1 MAEGIQPSKLTID
14 IVRLK
19 KLPQTEDEP
28 LACSSSVQIICLE
41 SANTLH
47 FVSDTQKNT
56 NNPYFNQTVEREL
69 PPALNDVPA
78 LSFLVEIVEHQRQS
92 NPAVILFSSF
102 SIDQDIASHTTGK
115 TEVNLILTTV
125 NPLDKPDAARAEE
138 DKIRNSS
145 DAPTLVI
152 RYKLTAPKAIKPVY
166 DPNADVVLDFMPE
179 LTGDHRLVPDIAPLA
194 WFNLIADPLWCEK
207 FSACVVETWKSI
219 PSLSV
224 QIRRMSGGE
233 ALLPQPKKPGSAKG
247 GATPR
252 GGSAGG
258 GGAGGIKTFSDV
270 VTQSWV
276 CKRNHQLLSRLRI
289 SAEKFATGDPSL
301 SFTIEEEIEWK
312 RYWKERAV
320 LRMQQCRKSFETSG
334 STDKL
339 RTTLD
344 RLWMLMAAG
353 IPAEGPAPNL
363 GFDVRHKLN
372 QATFSTSSAEVLL
385 TCLTNRLVP
394 WLSYQECEVLSK
406 DDADPRTIPSCVR
419 NASFPTPVADPKQAH
434 VFAFVDVMA
443 SFVGRIVDTLTDAEF
458 ASALEYFVP
467 AVREAHMRAS
477 GSAAGA
483 DAAAIS
489 LGGGTKKS
497 RSGSAKKGKKEKG
510 SPAASPEKRGS
521 EAAAAASGGVA
532 AGGGGAQPAGLAIKH
547 LDNLGRRTDDAKF
560 A

>member
-1 MAEGIQPSKLTID
+1 MTNVGASLELRIL
-14 IVRLK
+14 
-19 KLPQTEDEP
+19 
-28 LACSSSVQIICLE
+28 SSS
-41 SANTLH
+41 
-47 FVSDTQKNT
+47 
-56 NNPYFNQTVEREL
+56 
-69 PPALNDVPA
+69 
-78 LSFLVEIVEHQRQS
+78 
-92 NPAVILFSSF
+92 
-102 SIDQDIASHTTGK
+102 
-115 TEVNLILTTV
+115 
-125 NPLDKPDAARAEE
+125 ARAASGFS
-138 DKIRNSS
+138 RGF
-145 DAPTLVI
+145 A
-152 RYKLTAPKAIKPVY
+152 
-166 DPNADVVLDFMPE
+166 VV
-179 LTGDHRLVPDIAPLA
+179 R
-194 WFNLIADPLWCEK
+194 K
-207 FSACVVETWKSI
+207 RFS
-219 PSLSV
+219 SV

-233 ALLPQPKKPGSAKG
+233 ALLAAQPKKPGSAKG

-258 GGAGGIKTFSDV
+258 GGGVKSFGDV
-270 VTQSWV
+270 VTQAWV
-276 CKRNHQLLSRLRI
+276 CKKNHQLLSRLRI

-301 SFTIEEEIEWK
+301 AFTIEEDIEWK

-353 IPAEGPAPNL
+353 IPAEGPPPNL

-372 QATFSTSSAEVLL
+372 QATFSTSSAEILL

-406 DDADPRTIPSCVR
+406 DDADPRTIPSSVR
-419 NASFPTPVADPKQAH
+419 HVAFPAPVADPKQAH

-443 SFVGRIVDTLTDAEF
+443 SFVGRIVDTLTDTEF

-483 DAAAIS
+483 DAAGIS
-489 LGGGTKKS
+489 LGSSSKKT
-497 RSGSAKKGKKEKG
+497 RSGSAKKGKKDKG
-510 SPAASPEKRGS
+510 SPAASPEKGGGG
-521 EAAAAASGGVA
+521 EAAAAAAA
-532 AGGGGAQPAGLAIKH
+532 AGSGQGLTMKH
-547 LDNLGRRTDDAKF
+547 LDKLGRRTDDPKF

>member
-1 MAEGIQPSKLTID
+1 MSEGIQPSKLTID
-14 IVRLK
+14 VVRLK

-28 LACSSSVQIICLE
+28 LACSASVQIICLD
-41 SANTLH
+41 SPNTLH

-56 NNPYFNQTVEREL
+56 NNPYFNQTIDRDL
-69 PPALNDVPA
+69 PSALNDIPT
-78 LSFLVEIVEHQRQS
+78 LNFLVEIVEHQRQS
-92 NPAVILFSSF
+92 NATVILFSSF
-102 SIDQDIASHTTGK
+102 TVDQDVASHTTGK
-115 TEVNLILTTV
+115 TELSLILTTV
-125 NPLDKPDAARAEE
+125 NPLERPDVARAEE

-179 LTGDHRLVPDIAPLA
+179 LTGDHRLVPDVAPLA

-207 FSACVVETWKSI
+207 FSACVVETWKSL

-233 ALLPQPKKPGSAKG
+233 ALLTSQPKKPGSAKG

-258 GGAGGIKTFSDV
+258 GGAGGIKTMGDV
-270 VTQSWV
+270 ITQAWV
-276 CKRNHQLLSRLRI
+276 CKRNHQLLSRLRLT
-289 SAEKFATGDPSL
+289 AEKFATGDPSL
-301 SFTIEEEIEWK
+301 AFTIEEEIEWK
-312 RYWKERAV
+312 KYWKERAV

-334 STDKL
+334 STDKV
-339 RTTLD
+339 RTLLD

-353 IPAEGPAPNL
+353 IPADGPAPNL

-372 QATFSTSSAEVLL
+372 QATFTTSSAEILL

-394 WLSYQECEVLSK
+394 WLTYQECEVLCK
-406 DDADPRTIPSCVR
+406 DDADPRSLPSSVR
-419 NASFPTPVADPKQAH
+419 GAVFPAVVTDAKAAH
-434 VFAFVDVMA
+434 LHAFVDVMA

-458 ASALEYFVP
+458 LSALEYFVP

-483 DAAAIS
+483 DAA
-489 LGGGTKKS
+489 LGGSTKKS

-510 SPAASPEKRGS
+510 SPAASPEKGAGAT
-521 EAAAAASGGVA
+521 AAAAA
-532 AGGGGAQPAGLAIKH
+532 GGAAAAPQGAGLAMKH
-547 LDNLGRRTDDAKF
+547 LDNLGRRTDDPKF